1 VDPGWLRDAL
11 TLLLGFLTGVLSGAF
26 GVGGAVISSPGI
38 RLLGASALV
47 TIGTTLP
54 AIIPGAAAGAYRY
67 HRERLIH
74 WRAVAWTAPAG
85 IVAAVG
91 GAWLAPRVPG
101 EGHLLQLLVAGLLAW
116 SAYRLARPD
125 EESEVPE
132 PAGATTA
139 TTTATIDPT
148 TGRWWAFVATGLLA
162 GGLSGLLG
170 IGGGVVLVPAFAALA
185 GLRLRQA
192 IGTSLVCVGIFAV
205 PGTITH
211 ALQDG
216 IDWRFALLLTV
227 AVVPGA
233 QVGAAL
239 TMRANDRTLRR
250 RVAGFLGVIAFLYA
264 AGELASLL
272 RG

>member
-1 VDPGWLRDAL
+1 MDPGWVRDGL

-101 EGHLLQLLVAGLLAW
+101 EGHLLQLVVAALLAW

-125 EESEVPE
+125 EEAEAPE
-132 PAGATTA
+132 AAGAAAPTVHPTA
-139 TTTATIDPT
+139 
-148 TGRWWAFVATGLLA
+148 GRSWAFVATGLLA

-170 IGGGVVLVPAFAALA
+170 IGGGVVMVPAFAALA
-185 GLRLRQA
+185 GLRLKQA

-233 QVGAAL
+233 RVGAAL
-239 TMRANDRTLRR
+239 TMKATDRTLRR
-250 RVAGFLGVIAFLYA
+250 RVAGFLGVIAFFYA
-264 AGELASLL
+264 AGELLSLI
-272 RG
+272 G